1 MLPASCMALG
11 MERWLLWR
19 GSEGCS
25 SPSPRC
31 TSFLVLKAQLELQQS
46 ELELSHFDLQQALFL
61 LESDAGESLLWP
73 WRGMG
78 GPR

>member
-1 MLPASCMALG
+1 M
-11 MERWLLWR
+11 
-19 GSEGCS
+19 
-25 SPSPRC
+25 
-31 TSFLVLKAQLELQQS
+31 LKAQLELQQS

-61 LESDAGESLLWP
+61 LESDAGESLLRA